1 VVDLINELDGK
12 VAIVTGSARNIGRA
26 TAEELARAGAAVVI
40 NGVQAKEL
48 CEEVAEGIR
57 AAGGKAIPVVAD
69 CSSPEDIER
78 LAQAAIAEF
87 GGIDIMVH
95 NAAVRQRRSFD
106 ELTRE
111 DFQQVIDLS
120 ILGCFHLAKACVPS
134 MRERGGGAI
143 IGVGGLNSYLGQK
156 GRSHLMVAKA
166 GLNQYIRGLALDL
179 ADDGITAN
187 QVVVG
192 PYDTRDPDSP
202 MPTEQLK
209 ARIGGIPVGR
219 EGLPQDMADLIRV
232 LVGPAGSFIT
242 GQTIHSNGGAFMN
255 P

>member
-1 VVDLINELDGK
+1 MVDLVNELDGK

-26 TAEELARAGAAVVI
+26 TAEELARAGAAVVV
-40 NGVQAKEL
+40 NAVQAKDL

-57 AAGGKAIPVVAD
+57 AKGGRAIPVMAD
-69 CSSPEDIER
+69 CRNPEEIDR

-87 GGIDIMVH
+87 GGVDILVH
-95 NAAVRQRRSFD
+95 NAAVRQRKSFD

-111 DFQQVIDLS
+111 DFQKVIDLS
-120 ILGCFHLAKACVPS
+120 ILGCFHLAKATVPS

-166 GLNQYIRGLALDL
+166 GLNMYIRGLALDL
-179 ADDGITAN
+179 AEDGVTAN

-192 PYDTRDPDSP
+192 PYNTRGPDST
-202 MPTEQLK
+202 MTAAEVE
-209 ARIGGIPVGR
+209 ARVAGIPVKR
-219 EGLPQDMADLIRV
+219 EGLPQDLADLIRF
-232 LVGPAGSFIT
+232 LVGPGGTFIT
-242 GQTIHSNGGAFMN
+242 GQTIHSSGGAFMN